1 MIVGK
6 IRNLRETGLLLKLS
20 MRSQFKSALLNLN
33 CLLTIQRLDLRI
45 KIKIFPSKTLLQIK
59 IFLKWRRKVKVKLK
73 KENSNS
79 PINQ

>member
-33 CLLTIQRLDLRI
+33 YLLTIQRLDLRI

-59 IFLKWRRKVKVKLK
+59 IFLKWRRKVKAKLK